1 MSSLTIVTYHY
12 VRDLGSSKYPRIKGL
27 DLKKFINQIEYFE
40 NIYKFVSVENVID
53 YIYYE
58 EEPPSNPI
66 LLTFDDGYIDH
77 YRHVFPLLQKKKI
90 PGSFFPAAKP
100 IMDHVV
106 LDVNKIHFIL
116 ASSNAEE
123 IKNYV
128 FNFLDEHR
136 SNHYLKSN
144 KYYYDNLAPNAR
156 AGTAEL
162 FDNKDTIFIKRML
175 QSEIPD
181 PLRKKVIDN
190 LFKKYVTN
198 DEASFSN
205 ELYMNKSHLK
215 EMIESG
221 MYIGNHGYSHKWMDS
236 ISEQDQIEEIE
247 KSLMLLD
254 QIGSD
259 VDQWVMCY
267 PYGRYNQS
275 LINVIKSRGC
285 KLGLT
290 INSGVSVIDKKSAF
304 MLNRIDTNHFT

>member
-1 MSSLTIVTYHY
+1 MRDFITVTYHY
-12 VRDLGSSKYPRIKGL
+12 VRDLEASKYPRIKGL
-27 DLKKFINQIEYFE
+27 DLSKFANQLDYFE
-40 NIYKFVSVENVID
+40 KNYKFVSIEDVIN
-53 YIYYE
+53 YIYHKKK
-58 EEPPSNPI
+58 PPSNAI

-77 YRHVFPLLQKKKI
+77 YRDVFPLLKKKKI

-100 IMDHVV
+100 IMDNVV

-116 ASSNAEE
+116 ASSNTKE

-128 FNFLDEHR
+128 FNFLDKHR
-136 SNHYLKSN
+136 SNHDLKSN
-144 KYYYDNLAPNAR
+144 KYYYDNFSPNAR
-156 AGTAEL
+156 AGTAEE
-162 FDNKDTIFIKRML
+162 FDNKDIIFIKRML
-175 QSEIPD
+175 QFEIPD
-181 PLRKKVIDN
+181 PLREEAIDN
-190 LFKKYVTN
+190 LFKKYVTH

-267 PYGRYNQS
+267 PYGRYNKS
-275 LINVIKSRGC
+275 LINVIKSRRC

-290 INSGVSVIDKKSAF
+290 INSGVSVIDKKNAF
-304 MLNRIDTNHFT
+304 TLNRIDTNHFT